1 MTTTKIPATRF
12 STPSIAMHWLMVL
25 VFIGIY
31 AVINLKGFFPKGTEP
46 RELMKALHF
55 SLGLLAFGLV
65 GLRIVFRV
73 RGSNPAIV
81 PTPPAWQEKLA
92 MLGHLALYV
101 LMVAMPLLGWAA
113 LSASGK
119 PVAFFGW
126 VLPSLLAENLDLGHN
141 LKEIHE
147 TVGTLGYFLIGGHTL
162 AALYHHYFMKDST
175 LRSMSLKPF

>member
-1 MTTTKIPATRF
+1 MTTTKQPATRF
-12 STPSIAMHWLMVL
+12 SGPSIAMHWLMVL

-31 AVINLKGFFPKGTEP
+31 ATINLVDSFPKGSDP
-46 RELMKALHF
+46 RNWMKSLHF

-65 GLRIVFRV
+65 WLRILFRV
-73 RGSNPAIV
+73 LGDTPAIV

-92 MLGHLALYV
+92 KLGHLSLYV
-101 LMVAMPLLGWAA
+101 LMVGMPLLGWAA

-119 PVAFFGW
+119 PVAFFGFE
-126 VLPSLLAENLDLGHN
+126 LPSLLAENKELGHN

-147 TVGTLGYFLIGGHTL
+147 TVGTLGYFLIGGHTV

-175 LRSMSLKPF
+175 LRGMSLTQA

>member
-1 MTTTKIPATRF
+1 MTTTKIPATRY
-12 STPSIAMHWLMVL
+12 SGPSIAMHWLMVL

-31 AVINLKGFFPKGTEP
+31 AVINLKDSFPKGSDP
-46 RELMKALHF
+46 RELMKSLHF
-55 SLGLLAFGLV
+55 SLGMLAFGLV
-65 GLRIVFRV
+65 GLRIVLRML
-73 RGSNPAIV
+73 GTAPAIV

-92 MLGHLALYV
+92 KLGHLSLYA

-113 LSASGK
+113 LNASGK

-126 VLPSLLAENLDLGHN
+126 GLPSLLTENRDLGHN

-147 TVGTLGYFLIGGHTL
+147 TVGTLGYFLIGGHAL

-175 LRSMSLKPF
+175 LRSMSLRQS